1 MVITPSSSLKDCVSR
16 FWQCRRSLGS
26 RNRESPFGNSIRST
40 IGASTSWVRNVS
52 AISSQSC
59 HWVGDGQV
67 STSQYR
73 VTTCHKLSLC
83 RSRAAELMTN
93 QETETGST
101 SSASDDYFVSY
112 SDSVF
117 MRRCLWYTYVHLP
130 NKVFSVRQFEFCRI
144 LSELFLMQMYIRIP

>member
-1 MVITPSSSLKDCVSR
+1 M
-16 FWQCRRSLGS
+16 
-26 RNRESPFGNSIRST
+26 
-40 IGASTSWVRNVS
+40 
-52 AISSQSC
+52 
-59 HWVGDGQV
+59 

-112 SDSVF
+112 SDYSIHEEMLKV
-117 MRRCLWYTYVHLP
+117 YVCT
-130 NKVFSVRQFEFCRI
+130 FA
-144 LSELFLMQMYIRIP
+144 